1 MNPAE
6 LFRQETNTVQLA
18 PGDFLFREGEKGDKM
33 YVLLEGEIDIF
44 LGDFVLETAGPGAL
58 LGEMALIDD
67 SPRTANA
74 VAKTPS
80 PPGANRPAPVSFS
93 RSADTAFCD
102 ACDENAGRSPASHE
116 RRDGGAIASLERDAA
131 LLFRSR
137 ACGVIFRRMRIV
149 AQYLLFAAIATTGCG
164 QQAPTA
170 ADFAAQR
177 QRMVEQ
183 QLKPRGIKDERVLAA
198 MAKVPREE
206 FIPADARAD
215 AYEDGPLPI
224 GYDQTISQPY
234 IVAFMTEQL
243 RPKPSDR
250 VLEIGSGSGY
260 QAAILAE
267 LVADVYTIE
276 IVEPLA
282 KTAEATLQ
290 RLGYKNVHI
299 KVGDGYKG
307 WPEEAPFDAIIV
319 TCAPEKVPQ
328 PLVDQLKDGGR
339 MVIPVGE
346 RFAQQLYLLEK
357 KNGQL
362 KESATLPVR
371 FVPMLREA
379 QKK

>member
-1 MNPAE
+1 M
-6 LFRQETNTVQLA
+6 
-18 PGDFLFREGEKGDKM
+18 FL
-33 YVLLEGEIDIF
+33 
-44 LGDFVLETAGPGAL
+44 
-58 LGEMALIDD
+58 
-67 SPRTANA
+67 
-74 VAKTPS
+74 
-80 PPGANRPAPVSFS
+80 
-93 RSADTAFCD
+93 
-102 ACDENAGRSPASHE
+102 
-116 RRDGGAIASLERDAA
+116 
-131 LLFRSR
+131 
-137 ACGVIFRRMRIV
+137 RMRIV
-149 AQYLLFAAIATTGCG
+149 AHFLLFAAIASAGCG
-164 QQAPTA
+164 QAPITG
-170 ADFAAQR
+170 DFAVQR
-177 QRMVEQ
+177 QRMVDQ

-206 FIPADARAD
+206 FVPADERAE
-215 AYEDGPLPI
+215 AYQDGPLPI

-243 RPKPSDR
+243 QPKEGDR
-250 VLEIGSGSGY
+250 VLEVGTGSGY
-260 QAAILAE
+260 QAAMLGE

-290 RLGYKNVHI
+290 RLGYKNVHL

-319 TCAPEKVPQ
+319 TCAPDKVPQ
-328 PLVDQLKDGGR
+328 PLINQLKDGGR

-357 KNGQL
+357 RNGQL

-371 FVPMLREA
+371 FVPMLRE

>member
-1 MNPAE
+1 
-6 LFRQETNTVQLA
+6 
-18 PGDFLFREGEKGDKM
+18 
-33 YVLLEGEIDIF
+33 
-44 LGDFVLETAGPGAL
+44 
-58 LGEMALIDD
+58 
-67 SPRTANA
+67 
-74 VAKTPS
+74 
-80 PPGANRPAPVSFS
+80 
-93 RSADTAFCD
+93 
-102 ACDENAGRSPASHE
+102 
-116 RRDGGAIASLERDAA
+116 
-131 LLFRSR
+131 
-137 ACGVIFRRMRIV
+137 MRIV

-164 QQAPTA
+164 QQVPTA

-177 QRMVEQ
+177 QRMVERH
-183 QLKPRGIKDERVLAA
+183 LKPRGIKDERVLAA

-206 FIPADARAD
+206 FIPLDARAD

-267 LVADVYTIE
+267 LVSDVYTID

-290 RLGYKNVHI
+290 RLGYKNVHV

-307 WPEEAPFDAIIV
+307 WPEEAPFDAVIV

-371 FVPMLREA
+371 FVPMLREP
-379 QKK
+379 QKR

>member
-1 MNPAE
+1 M
-6 LFRQETNTVQLA
+6 RIVTQ
-18 PGDFLFREGEKGDKM
+18 
-33 YVLLEGEIDIF
+33 YVLL
-44 LGDFVLETAGPGAL
+44 AA
-58 LGEMALIDD
+58 MA
-67 SPRTANA
+67 A
-74 VAKTPS
+74 
-80 PPGANRPAPVSFS
+80 
-93 RSADTAFCD
+93 
-102 ACDENAGRSPASHE
+102 
-116 RRDGGAIASLERDAA
+116 
-131 LLFRSR
+131 
-137 ACGVIFRRMRIV
+137 
-149 AQYLLFAAIATTGCG
+149 TGCG
-164 QQAPTA
+164 QQAPPA

-206 FIPADARAD
+206 FVPADQKSD
-215 AYEDGPLPI
+215 AYQDGPLPI

-250 VLEIGSGSGY
+250 LLEIGSGSGY

-290 RLGYKNVHI
+290 RLGYKNVHL
-299 KVGDGYKG
+299 KVGDGYEG
-307 WPEEAPFDAIIV
+307 WPEKAPFDAIIV
-319 TCAPEKVPQ
+319 TCAPDKVPQ

-339 MVIPVGE
+339 MVIPIGE

-362 KESATLPVR
+362 RESATLPVR
-371 FVPMLREA
+371 FVPMVRERK
-379 QKK
+379 Q